1 MRLRTILSEIDHL
14 AEKGVPGKGKDSL
27 SVPGD
32 CKRRILVRAAN
43 NDPLHVIGG
52 GEHDR
57 VVDKNGVTLTT
68 IPHGEPTPGVCRNV
82 IKVINDPDKASAERT
97 SFRGAN
103 KR

>member
-14 AEKGVPGKGKDSL
+14 TEKGVPGKDKTL
-27 SVPGD
+27 SFPGD

-43 NDPLHVIGG
+43 NDPLHVVSG

-57 VVDKNGVTLTT
+57 VVDKKGITLTA
-68 IPHGEPTPGVCRNV
+68 IPHGEPTPGVCQNV
-82 IKVINDPDKASAERT
+82 IKVLNDPDKASAARA
-97 SFRGAN
+97 SFRGTN